1 MLQTARYCIDCLMD
15 LTPDNAATPEDEAI
29 LGVIISR
36 KGDAP
41 NYARHQRAVKGE
53 CEKCGTISVL
63 VYYEVP

>member
-15 LTPDNAATPEDEAI
+15 LAPDNAATPEDEAI

-41 NYARHQRAVKGE
+41 NYARHRRSVSGS
-53 CEKCGTISVL
+53 CEKCGETSVL